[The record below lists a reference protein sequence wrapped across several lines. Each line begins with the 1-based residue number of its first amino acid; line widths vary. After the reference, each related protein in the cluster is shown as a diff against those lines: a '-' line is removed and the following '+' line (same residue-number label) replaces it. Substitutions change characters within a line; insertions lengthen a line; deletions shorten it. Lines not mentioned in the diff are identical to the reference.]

1 MKKSFKDSAPLWALF
16 SLPVLYFGVV
26 AASVYEE
33 GMTLFQ
39 LVPLL
44 TNAKLSSVQWTAY
57 TPRFIL
63 IFLVV

>member
-39 LVPLL
+39 LMPLHSL
-44 TNAKLSSVQWTAY
+44 
-57 TPRFIL
+57 F
-63 IFLVV
+63 